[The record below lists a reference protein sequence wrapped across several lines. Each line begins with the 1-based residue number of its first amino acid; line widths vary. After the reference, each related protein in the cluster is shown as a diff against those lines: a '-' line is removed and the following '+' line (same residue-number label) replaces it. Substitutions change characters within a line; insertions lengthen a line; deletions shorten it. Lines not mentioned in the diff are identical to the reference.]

1 MLATHLHFDHAGGFT
16 VRDAAGRLRPRFPRA
31 QYVVRR
37 GEWEDATHPN
47 ARTRG
52 SYFLDNYVPLAEAGV
67 LQLVDDDQTIM
78 PGVRVRRTGGH
89 TPHHQMVLIESGG
102 RSAAFVADL
111 IPTTA
116 HVPDAWVMGYDLDP
130 LETMSAR
137 HQFAQEA
144 IGKETL
150 VFFEHDPA
158 VAAGYLREENGKRQ
172 VVATL
177 KPQV

>member
-16 VRDAAGRLRPRFPRA
+16 VRDADGRVRPRFPRA

-47 ARTRG
+47 ERNRA
-52 SYFLDNYVPLAEAGV
+52 SYLADNYVPLADAGV

-89 TPHHQMVLIESGG
+89 TMHHQMVVIESGG
-102 RSAAFVADL
+102 KTAAFVADL
-111 IPTTA
+111 MPTTA
-116 HVPDAWVMGYDLDP
+116 HLPDAWIMGYDLYPMDT
-130 LETMSAR
+130 LAAKTA
-137 HQFAQEA
+137 FVKEA
-144 IGKETL
+144 IEREML

-158 VAAGYLREENGKRQ
+158 IAAGYIREEDGKRR
-172 VVATL
+172 VVPA
-177 KPQV
+177 